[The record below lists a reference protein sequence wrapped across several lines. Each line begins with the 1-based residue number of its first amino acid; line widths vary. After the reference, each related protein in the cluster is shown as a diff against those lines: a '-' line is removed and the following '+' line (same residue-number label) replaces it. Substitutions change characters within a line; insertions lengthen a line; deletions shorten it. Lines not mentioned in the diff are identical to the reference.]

1 MNQVFFVPHVI
12 FVRIP
17 RSRFTR
23 HSDANSSAVEKA
35 TSTPSTVNDPPTP
48 LMCKAD
54 LKCWGALHQVVRSGA
69 QNARLSP

>member
-35 TSTPSTVNDPPTP
+35 TSTPSTYEAELRMQD
-48 LMCKAD
+48 
-54 LKCWGALHQVVRSGA
+54 
-69 QNARLSP
+69 